1 MNNYSKKE
9 FLTPKEIAA
18 KLQLNLM
25 TIYSYIKKKKLMAIR
40 IGKGYRIDRDDFD
53 KFIESNK
60 LR

>member
-1 MNNYSKKE
+1 MNNYSKQ
-9 FLTPKEIAA
+9 FLTPKDIAS

-25 TIYSYIKKKKLMAIR
+25 TVYGYIRKKKLIAIR
-40 IGKGYRIDRDDFD
+40 IGKSYRIDQTDFD